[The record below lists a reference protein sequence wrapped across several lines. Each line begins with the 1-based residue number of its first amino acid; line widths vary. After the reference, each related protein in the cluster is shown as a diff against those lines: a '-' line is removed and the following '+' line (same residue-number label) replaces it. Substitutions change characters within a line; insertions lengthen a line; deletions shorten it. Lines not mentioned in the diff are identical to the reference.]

1 MTTLEAAM
9 LDMAAF
15 LDDRRLPYMTIGGF
29 ANLYWG
35 VERFTRDVDIT
46 LEIEDSALPGL
57 IADLAQSFRITV
69 PDPLEFARR
78 NRLVRLQT
86 QNGVDV
92 DLILAALP
100 YESAALRRAVAVEL
114 GGSTIKLC
122 SAEDLLIHKLSSER
136 MQDAVD
142 VEGVIMR
149 QAGRLDLSYLEPLV
163 RQLAVGL
170 ERPEIVEFYSKAL
183 AKAGDRGHG

>member
-1 MTTLEAAM
+1 MTKLEAAM

-15 LDDRRLPYMTIGGF
+15 LDERRLPYMTIGGF

-46 LEIEDSALPGL
+46 LEIDDSALPGL
-57 IADLAQSFRITV
+57 IADLEQSFRITV
-69 PDPLEFARR
+69 ESPLEFARR
-78 NRLVRLQT
+78 NRLVRVQT
-86 QNGVDV
+86 QTGVDV
-92 DLILAALP
+92 DLIFAALP

-114 GGSTIKLC
+114 GDRTVKLC
-122 SAEDLLIHKLSSER
+122 SAEDLLIHKLASER

-142 VEGVIMR
+142 VEGIVTR

-163 RQLAVGL
+163 RQLAAGL
-170 ERPEIVEFYSKAL
+170 ERPEIVEFFSKTL
-183 AKAGDRGHG
+183 AKAERHRHG

>member
-1 MTTLEAAM
+1 MTKLEAAL

-15 LDDRRLPYMTIGGF
+15 LDERRLSYMKVGGF

-46 LEIEDSALPGL
+46 LEIDDSALAGL
-57 IADLAQSFRITV
+57 IAELAQSFRITV
-69 PDPLEFARR
+69 ANPLEFAKR
-78 NRLVRLQT
+78 NRLVRVQT
-86 QNGVDV
+86 HTGVDI

-114 GGSTIKLC
+114 GGRIVKLC

-136 MQDAVD
+136 TQDAVD
-142 VEGVIMR
+142 VEGIMVR
-149 QAGRLDLSYLEPLV
+149 QSGRLDLSYLEPLV
-163 RQLAVGL
+163 RQLAAGL
-170 ERPEIVEFYSKAL
+170 ERPEIVEFFSRAL
-183 AKAGDRGHG
+183 AKTEGRGHG

>member
-1 MTTLEAAM
+1 MTKLEAAL

-15 LDDRRLPYMTIGGF
+15 LDERRLSYMTIGGF

-46 LEIEDSALPGL
+46 LEIDDSALPSL

-69 PDPLEFARR
+69 ANPLEFAKR
-78 NRLVRLQT
+78 NRVVRVQT
-86 QNGVDV
+86 HTGVDV

-114 GGSTIKLC
+114 GGRTVKLC

-142 VEGVIMR
+142 VEGIMVR
-149 QAGRLDLSYLEPLV
+149 RAGRLDLSYLEPLV
-163 RQLAVGL
+163 RQLAAGL
-170 ERPEIVEFYSKAL
+170 ERPEIVEFFSRAL
-183 AKAGDRGHG
+183 AKSEGRGHG